1 MPKQSKNKSKAKAKL
16 KTKIEAQTE
25 TSSFTMKKS
34 YWIMLS
40 VVMAVAVSIAGFMF
54 DISPL
59 GIAVLLVPIVLSIG
73 LVGYLRITPSSL
85 VKTRRATFLFVG
97 ASFIGFGI
105 WAAII
110 LVLMYTGLLESI
122 FVDTFFIIPS
132 LITFLIIG
140 AFIGEL
146 LGRNKRVEGFFFK
159 EDAP

>member
-16 KTKIEAQTE
+16 KTKIEAQPE
-25 TSSFTMKKS
+25 TASFTMKKS

-40 VVMAVAVSIAGFMF
+40 LVTAVAVSIAGFMF
-54 DISPL
+54 DLSPL

-105 WAAII
+105 WAAVI

-132 LITFLIIG
+132 LITFLFIG

-159 EDAP
+159 EDTP